1 MTQLRIALAVALP
14 PVFGSLYSRLH
25 RGWMVQAFGCACRR
39 GFNANTLS
47 LILHSLV
54 APGSVVL
61 LFHSAARLP
70 LRPRMNAASIGLI
83 LITAGSFYF
92 WQLTRTA

>member
-1 MTQLRIALAVALP
+1 MTQLPIALAVVLP
-14 PVFGSLYSRLH
+14 TVFGSLYSRFH
-25 RGWMVQAFGCACRR
+25 QGWVVQAFGCACRK

-47 LILHSLV
+47 LILHSMV
-54 APGSVVL
+54 ALGSTML

-70 LRPRMNAASIGLI
+70 LRPRMNAASLGLI
-83 LITAGSFYF
+83 LITASSFYF